1 MNRRD
6 ALLRWSVACMAL
18 LLANACLTERVCG
31 QAGLRKSLER
41 LDTNGDGVID
51 PDEITPLARPYLEQ
65 IVRSRRMSL
74 DRPNEIEKLQEA
86 ARVHSALRNGVSGR
100 DVRPEGENS
109 IKPFGAVDGVALVPE
124 FGLPVIKYP
133 YTQEDLD
140 EADRT
145 MRRYDGNEDGFI
157 DRAEAARSRWTHRNP
172 FEMDLDKDNRL
183 SRLELGQRYA
193 RRRLLSGATE
203 QLGKSAWRASSS
215 NRTSSR
221 DEREQERDQSQWWRR
236 GGSGT
241 WLTASVLG
249 RFDANR
255 NGRLESGESQ
265 KLGIPTARI
274 DINRDNEISREE
286 LQAYLTGL
294 QDEVGD
300 TSEGLPS
307 WFFELDTNRDR
318 QVEMSEFV
326 TEWTDEKVQEFISLD
341 TNGDGLLTS
350 SEVVQSNALVGGS
363 YHNQDAEVLPPRK
376 TIISEIEID
385 EDYLIGDL
393 NVQISITHSSTSFLD
408 AYLTGPEGQRVEL
421 FTEIG
426 GSGDN
431 FDQTFLD
438 DQSRYPITKARAPFK
453 GTFAPEAVGK
463 KQPSLSHFNGKS
475 IKGVWQLVIR
485 GSRSERFGML
495 HGWSLIVKPQEKML
509 GSTAAAPVQDGPRGG
524 SPSRETKPN
533 SEKDATRLK
542 AEAREREIAKY
553 QAWVKSQKSS
563 EGKKS
568 GEEKYRDDKD
578 KELDA
583 KYREKKKEEK
593 LRAEEFPE
601 KRYRE
606 DEKIAGEKKYADK
619 KDRDEKYR
627 DKKDRPQKESA
638 EEKKSRKQ

>member
-265 KLGIPTARI
+265 
-274 DINRDNEISREE
+274 
-286 LQAYLTGL
+286 
-294 QDEVGD
+294 
-300 TSEGLPS
+300 
-307 WFFELDTNRDR
+307 
-318 QVEMSEFV
+318 
-326 TEWTDEKVQEFISLD
+326 
-341 TNGDGLLTS
+341 
-350 SEVVQSNALVGGS
+350 
-363 YHNQDAEVLPPRK
+363 
-376 TIISEIEID
+376 
-385 EDYLIGDL
+385 
-393 NVQISITHSSTSFLD
+393 
-408 AYLTGPEGQRVEL
+408 
-421 FTEIG
+421 
-426 GSGDN
+426 
-431 FDQTFLD
+431 
-438 DQSRYPITKARAPFK
+438 
-453 GTFAPEAVGK
+453 
-463 KQPSLSHFNGKS
+463 
-475 IKGVWQLVIR
+475 
-485 GSRSERFGML
+485 
-495 HGWSLIVKPQEKML
+495 
-509 GSTAAAPVQDGPRGG
+509 
-524 SPSRETKPN
+524 
-533 SEKDATRLK
+533 
-542 AEAREREIAKY
+542 
-553 QAWVKSQKSS
+553 
-563 EGKKS
+563 
-568 GEEKYRDDKD
+568 
-578 KELDA
+578 
-583 KYREKKKEEK
+583 
-593 LRAEEFPE
+593 
-601 KRYRE
+601 
-606 DEKIAGEKKYADK
+606 
-619 KDRDEKYR
+619 
-627 DKKDRPQKESA
+627 
-638 EEKKSRKQ
+638 